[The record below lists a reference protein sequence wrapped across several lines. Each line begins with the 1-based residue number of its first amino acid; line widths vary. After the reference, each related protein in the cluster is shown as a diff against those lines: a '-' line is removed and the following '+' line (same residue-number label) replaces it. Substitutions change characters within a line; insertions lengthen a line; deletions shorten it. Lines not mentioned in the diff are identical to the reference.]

1 MSARVEKYILPLFT
15 FGIVLLIWQGL
26 IWGKLFPPHLL
37 PSPLAVLQGMLELLT
52 GGQLF
57 EHIGV
62 SLFRM
67 LLGYGAAALLA
78 IPVGLLCGWYTRLWT
93 ALEPFVQVLRPV
105 SPIAWMP
112 LIVLWFSVDASP
124 IFIIFISAFFP
135 ILLATVAAVRNVD
148 PVYLKV
154 ARNFG
159 AKELDIL
166 RKIVIPASFPYIAV
180 GLHIALGSAWI
191 HLVAGEMMGVRSGL
205 GFLIVDARNT
215 IRYELV
221 ITGIIF
227 IGLFGL
233 IIDRLITMGERWVN
247 KRWGLGVESDA

>member
-1 MSARVEKYILPLFT
+1 MSGRAEKVLLPLIT
-15 FGIVLLIWQGL
+15 FSIVLLIWQGL
-26 IWGKLFPPHLL
+26 IWGKVFPPHLL
-37 PSPLAVLQGMLELLT
+37 PSPKAVLEGTIEIIT

-67 LLGYGAAALLA
+67 LLGYGGAALLGV
-78 IPVGLLCGWYTRLWT
+78 PLGLICGWYTRLWT
-93 ALEPFVQVLRPV
+93 ALDPFVQVLRPV

-112 LIVLWFSVDASP
+112 LIVLWFSIETSP
-124 IFIIFISAFFP
+124 IFIIFLSAFFP
-135 ILLATVAAVRNVD
+135 ILLSTVAAVRNVD

-159 AKELDIL
+159 TKEFDIL
-166 RKIVIPASFPYIAV
+166 RKIVIPASFPYITV

-233 IIDRLITMGERWVN
+233 IIDKLITLGERWVN
-247 KRWGLGVESDA
+247 RRWGLNPQSR